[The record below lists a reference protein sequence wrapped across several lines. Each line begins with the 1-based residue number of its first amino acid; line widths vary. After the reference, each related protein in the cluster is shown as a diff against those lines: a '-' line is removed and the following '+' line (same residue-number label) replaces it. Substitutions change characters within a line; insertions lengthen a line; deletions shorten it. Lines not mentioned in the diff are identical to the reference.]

1 MQPGV
6 RVFIFSLICNALL
19 LAPSISLALDCKI
32 QKTYKEND
40 EYIYET
46 ECVNDKNYTV
56 NRPVNFIFKN
66 FKGEVVRDFVFDF
79 SKKKMRPRSKKIF
92 KFHLDK
98 PAIKIDTEVLGLTGG
113 VSSLIVPD
121 SVLSAFS

>member
-1 MQPGV
+1 
-6 RVFIFSLICNALL
+6 L

-40 EYIYET
+40 EYIYEA

-56 NRPVNFIFKN
+56 NRPINFIFKN

-98 PAIKIDTEVLGLTGG
+98 PAIKIDTEVLGVTGG